1 MNKTNENI
9 NLAKME
15 IKLAINR
22 HLFEK
27 NAITE
32 EMYIKAKDILIKT
45 APSGNIRKKN
55 RSEFLIN
62 NMIIS

>member
-9 NLAKME
+9 NLVKME

-22 HLFEK
+22 QLFEK

-45 APSGNIRKKN
+45 APPSNLPKKMN
-55 RSEFLIN
+55 PVF
-62 NMIIS
+62 